1 MGQGVSGVRLF
12 EWLEGSK
19 TWKSQFYSFDL
30 SFRNACEWAFYI
42 HKVSPFP
49 HSSLAPPPPFP
60 FNFYCWAGKRTLEY
74 WNKSSGQLFKLNFML
89 YRGIFFLFTRPCRDF
104 ILPDPGLHILGSA
117 VFLFMLPNVY
127 VAWKSNF
134 VVKGSNQI
142 NFILKLV

>member
-1 MGQGVSGVRLF
+1 MNGLRVVKRGNHNFIPLTCRSVMRVSEHF
-12 EWLEGSK
+12 IY
-19 TWKSQFYSFDL
+19 TKSP
-30 SFRNACEWAFYI
+30 
-42 HKVSPFP
+42 PFP
-49 HSSLAPPPPFP
+49 HSSLAPPAPFP

-117 VFLFMLPNVY
+117 VFFLIMLPNVY